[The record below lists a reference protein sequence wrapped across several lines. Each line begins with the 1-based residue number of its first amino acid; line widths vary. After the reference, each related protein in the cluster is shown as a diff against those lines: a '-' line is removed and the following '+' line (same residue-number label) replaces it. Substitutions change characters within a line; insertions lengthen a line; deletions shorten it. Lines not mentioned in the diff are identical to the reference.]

1 MVIACSDSR
10 VDPATILGL
19 QPGEA
24 FVVRNVANLVPAW
37 EPKGGYPSVSSALEY
52 AVKHLKVE
60 HIVVIGHR
68 LCGGIKALVTTEEGA
83 GSHDFIESWLE
94 IGQPARAA
102 TKAVCAADDVDEQC
116 KFCEKVRISIYF
128 Q

>member
-1 MVIACSDSR
+1 MVVACSDSR

-19 QPGEA
+19 NPGEA

-37 EPKGGYPSVSSALEY
+37 EPAGGYPSVASALEY

-68 LCGGIKALVTTEEGA
+68 LCGGIKALVTTEEGQ
-83 GSHDFIESWLE
+83 GSQYVGTSNNFL
-94 IGQPARAA
+94 
-102 TKAVCAADDVDEQC
+102 
-116 KFCEKVRISIYF
+116 
-128 Q
+128 

>member
-1 MVIACSDSR
+1 MELVVFFFFFFLGTFFVVVGGLCVVQYMVVACSDSR

-19 QPGEA
+19 NPGEA

-37 EPKGGYPSVSSALEY
+37 EPAGGYPSVASALEY

-68 LCGGIKALVTTEEGA
+68 LCGGIKALVTTEEGQ
-83 GSHDFIESWLE
+83 GSQYVGTSNNFL
-94 IGQPARAA
+94 
-102 TKAVCAADDVDEQC
+102 
-116 KFCEKVRISIYF
+116 
-128 Q
+128 